1 MGNMIK
7 APLEEDTFSFEDM
20 EFKLENLA
28 NGKFRDIKGY
38 QDKIFKMGGSIII
51 LHVHKLLNFAV
62 KHDFPKTWTRSLIVP
77 IFKIGDENIPFN
89 YRTIIISHILA
100 KLYGL
105 IFEKKIRI
113 WVGTHGKRAK
123 WKASFRRHHSTIGH
137 FFTLSTILEECRNS
151 KIDIFSCFVDFRK
164 AFGTIPCEKLWKR
177 LEEIMVPLNIGL
189 YLGYKIMLLLHLRP
203 PRVSLRRLKEISE
216 LRKDVS

>member
-7 APLEEDTFSFEDM
+7 APLEQDTFSFEDM

-62 KHDFPKTWTRSLIVP
+62 KHDFPKTWTQSLIVT

-89 YRTIIISHILA
+89 YRTIIISHHLD

-105 IFEKKIRI
+105 ILEKKIRI
-113 WVGTHGKRAK
+113 
-123 WKASFRRHHSTIGH
+123 
-137 FFTLSTILEECRNS
+137 
-151 KIDIFSCFVDFRK
+151 
-164 AFGTIPCEKLWKR
+164 
-177 LEEIMVPLNIGL
+177 
-189 YLGYKIMLLLHLRP
+189 
-203 PRVSLRRLKEISE
+203 
-216 LRKDVS
+216 